1 MPYWLAN
8 TLIVVLIAIM
18 FLILFGVA
26 IMQFSYRLMVEKEK
40 NRQLEKENKH
50 KQELLD
56 AYGIKEINIGGKEE

>member
-8 TLIVVLIAIM
+8 TLIVVLITII

-26 IMQFSYRLMVEKEK
+26 VMQFSYRLMVEKQK

-56 AYGIKEINIGGKEE
+56 AYGIKEINIGGDEE